1 MGEETITA
9 PVVGVGVVVIK
20 ATAAGPRVLLVKRG
34 KAPRAGQWSIPGGHQ
49 EPGETLRAGAAR
61 EVLEETGLEVEIV
74 RLLDVVDSITRGE
87 DGRLLSHF
95 SLIDFLGL
103 WRAGEPK
110 AASDAAEAIWA
121 DPDDLESF
129 GLWSETRRIIALAL
143 AAAEGG
149 PAP

>member
-1 MGEETITA
+1 MDGAPVKA
-9 PVVGVGVVVIK
+9 PVVGVGVVVVK

-49 EPGETLRAGAAR
+49 EAGETLRAAAAR
-61 EVLEETGLEVEIV
+61 EVMEETGVAAEIV
-74 RLLDVVDSITRGE
+74 RLLDAVDSINRGA
-87 DGRLLSHF
+87 DGRLLSHY
-95 SLIDFLGL
+95 SLIDFVGL

-121 DPDDLESF
+121 DPNDLEAF

-143 AAAEGG
+143 AAAQDG
-149 PAP
+149 PVP

>member
-1 MGEETITA
+1 MSEEPVKA

-20 ATAAGPRVLLVKRG
+20 ASAAGPRVLLIKRG

-49 EPGETLRAGAAR
+49 EAGETLRAGAVR
-61 EVLEETGLEVEIV
+61 EVLEETGVEVEIV
-74 RLLDVVDSITRGE
+74 RLLDAVDSINRGA
-87 DGRLLSHF
+87 DGRLLSHY

-103 WRAGEPK
+103 WRAGDPK

-121 DPDDLESF
+121 DPVELESF

-143 AAAEGG
+143 AADEVSQR
-149 PAP
+149 